1 MIKFFKC
8 FLSDEEKNDA
18 YEFLPIIAEIEEEP
32 LNPLGRTT
40 FWIIIALIFCTI
52 LWLFFGKVDIVVT
65 ARGKIIPDGEIKII
79 QPLETGVVKNILVK
93 EGDYVRKEQVLV
105 KLDTS
110 TTKPELDA
118 IGKNLSYVQSENKR
132 LNALA
137 NNQNYETDNLTQQ
150 ELFKSSI
157 EDLRNQLKAKRMEAN
172 QISEQIHSAQAEKN
186 NYSKL
191 LALNLEKEQ
200 RMNNVIDII
209 AYNELEKVKMENMN
223 YRTNISTLNS
233 RISELI
239 HQRNKI
245 TQEANYIKSNFKTQL
260 LTQLTERE
268 LKEISLESDIEQI
281 KFRNQ
286 KRIITSP
293 VDGYVNT
300 MLIHTIGGVV
310 TPAKELLTIV
320 PVNTPLCA
328 KATVLNKDVGFVKEG
343 MPVQIKIDTFDFQ
356 KYGMLEGVVTKISKD
371 SIEDEKQGLVYD
383 VFITPNTKS
392 LNIDGNMQEIS
403 TGMGLTAEIKTGK
416 RRIIEFFIYPIIK
429 YWSEAVSVK

>member
-1 MIKFFKC
+1 MIKFFKR
-8 FLSDEEKNDA
+8 FLSDEEQNDA

-40 FWIIIALIFCTI
+40 FWIIIVLIFFTI

-93 EGDYVRKEQVLV
+93 EGDYVKKEQTLIE
-105 KLDTS
+105 LDTS
-110 TTKPELDA
+110 TTKPELNA
-118 IGKNLSYVQSENKR
+118 IEKNLTYVQSENKR

-137 NNQNYETDNLTQQ
+137 SGQDYETNNETQQ
-150 ELFKSSI
+150 ALFKSSI
-157 EDLRNQLKAKRMEAN
+157 EDLKNQLKAKRMEAN
-172 QISEQIHSAQAEKN
+172 QISEQIRSAQTEKN

-209 AYNELEKVKMENMN
+209 AYGEFEKVKMENMN
-223 YRTNISTLNS
+223 YRTNISTLNN
-233 RISELI
+233 RISELM

-245 TQEANYIKSNFKTQL
+245 IQEANYIKSNFKTQL
-260 LTQLTERE
+260 LTQLTEKE

-281 KFRNQ
+281 KFRNKKQ
-286 KRIITSP
+286 IITSP

-328 KATVLNKDVGFVKEG
+328 KVSVLNKDVGFVKEG
-343 MPVQIKIDTFDFQ
+343 MQVQIKIDTFDFQ
-356 KYGMLEGVVTKISKD
+356 KYGMLEGTVTKIAKD

-383 VFITPNTKS
+383 VFITPNAQS
-392 LNIDGNMQEIS
+392 LKVDGNIQEIS